1 MTIITRGNQI
11 YVHMLGALNPYKKIK
26 VSTNNMDFQV
36 VTLILL
42 ISSASLNIGNHLN
55 HSKFIKC
62 SSMLY
67 KVMNVAKR
75 WKLRGINTCSKKKE
89 TQQSTTA
96 RITVSTTRLAQRI
109 STVLE

>member
-26 VSTNNMDFQV
+26 VSSDNMDFQV

-62 SSMLY
+62 SSMQCI
-67 KVMNVAKR
+67 R
-75 WKLRGINTCSKKKE
+75 WWML
-89 TQQSTTA
+89 
-96 RITVSTTRLAQRI
+96 QRDG
-109 STVLE
+109 SWGG